1 MLILHFYVLL
11 MNPFSIKNMLSY
23 KDQFLLVMIKLRQNF
38 DFKHLSHLFGISP
51 QDCSTVFTNWLN
63 NMFYRFGSVSIWLE
77 RKVLIQTMPSKFR
90 EEFSNA
96 LVIFDCTEVK
106 IQRPSSLTKQS
117 LCYSALI

>member
-38 DFKHLSHLFGISP
+38 DFKHLSHLFGISL

>member
-1 MLILHFYVLL
+1 MLILHLYVLL

>member
-23 KDQFLLVMIKLRQNF
+23 KDQILLVMIKLRQNF
-38 DFKHLSHLFGISP
+38 NFKHLSHLFGISL

-63 NMFYRFGSVSIWLE
+63 YMFYRFGSVSIWLE